1 MMNERALQDEYTKQV
16 NELLDKPKGH
26 DMWCWLRRRAS
37 KLLECEMGD
46 VGCGA
51 IGSSDVSGRL
61 YECWKDWY
69 LTHPDNARHINDGL
83 GFRIN
88 SEVQQYIY

>member
-1 MMNERALQDEYTKQV
+1 MMNERALQDEYTRQV
-16 NELLDKPKGH
+16 NELLDKPNGL

-37 KLLECEMGD
+37 KLIECENPGLYE
-46 VGCGA
+46 
-51 IGSSDVSGRL
+51 IGSSDVSCRL
-61 YECWKDWY
+61 YECWKDWH

>member
-1 MMNERALQDEYTKQV
+1 MMNERALQDEYTRQV
-16 NELLDKPKGH
+16 NELLDKPNGL

-37 KLLECEMGD
+37 KLIECENPGQYE
-46 VGCGA
+46 
-51 IGSSDVSGRL
+51 IGSSDISGKL
-61 YECWKDWY
+61 YECWKDWR

>member
-1 MMNERALQDEYTKQV
+1 MMNEIELRDEYTRQV
-16 NELLDKPKGH
+16 NELLDKPHGL

-37 KLLECEMGD
+37 KLLECKWGD
-46 VGCGA
+46 DLEE
-51 IGSSDVSGRL
+51 IGSSDVSIQL

-69 LTHPDNARHINDGL
+69 LAHPDNAKHINDGL

-88 SEVQQYIY
+88 SEVQGYIW

>member
-1 MMNERALQDEYTKQV
+1 MVNERELQDEYKRQV
-16 NELLDKPKGH
+16 DELLAKPYGPSI
-26 DMWCWLRRRAS
+26 WSWLRRRAS

-46 VGCGA
+46 VGYSA
-51 IGSSDVSGRL
+51 IGSSDVSGKL
-61 YECWKDWY
+61 YECWREWH
-69 LTHPDNARHINDGL
+69 LLHPDNARHIHDGL